1 MYIFYLCEEI
11 SEELQNILAR
21 TNSILLKS
29 EEIAGIASNALES
42 EVIEEEP
49 KLVPV
54 LFEKRKESDILEDHR
69 GNYRRHWEHSSR

>member
-1 MYIFYLCEEI
+1 MP
-11 SEELQNILAR
+11 EELQNILAR

-29 EEIAGIASNALES
+29 EEIAGIASNALEN

-69 GNYRRHWEHSSR
+69 GNYRRPWEHSSR